1 MPDMDP
7 LDDEFVRAQPANK
20 ASAMLTAVEQFR
32 STFVDMSEVSVRTLN
47 QETSKVLARVKRGE
61 EITLTERGEVIA
73 RIVPASAGTLDPLI
87 RTGRVQPAAP
97 RGPAPRPTIPMR
109 GDLDAGTLLERMRAE
124 ERY

>member
-1 MPDMDP
+1 VACRTHMD
-7 LDDEFVRAQPANK
+7 DTVC
-20 ASAMLTAVEQFR
+20 V
-32 STFVDMSEVSVRTLN
+32 SEVSIRVLN

-73 RIVPASAGTLDPLI
+73 RIIPASAGPLDALI
-87 RTGRVQPAAP
+87 SAGRVQPATA

-109 GDLDAGTLLERMRAE
+109 GDLDAGTLLQHMRAE